1 MPYAF
6 NGCGTRFYGE
16 RERAEDGSYITTE
29 WITFVY
35 LPLLPIR
42 SFRVLPVGKGTNIL
56 VHSSQSYQTMRV
68 PLCWEQV
75 RNVYLVISPIVL
87 LVLYFNWSDIQ
98 TWVKEDVL
106 KKTPQSAVQME
117 PPEAQPVEADLPLN
131 SKDATVACGKVLKL
145 DKTAFE
151 RLDLVGRLSAVV
163 NTSGFT
169 EEEFKEAFSAEEL
182 GDDAFKAYS
191 FAYVT
196 WEKQTDVSHASF
208 DKLVVDAVHSQ
219 DLLKS
224 LSPEDRAKAD
234 AYLVKFKR
242 MMLKAFDLGRHDAR
256 TSPCP
261 F

>member
-1 MPYAF
+1 
-6 NGCGTRFYGE
+6 
-16 RERAEDGSYITTE
+16 
-29 WITFVY
+29 
-35 LPLLPIR
+35 
-42 SFRVLPVGKGTNIL
+42 
-56 VHSSQSYQTMRV
+56 
-68 PLCWEQV
+68 
-75 RNVYLVISPIVL
+75 
-87 LVLYFNWSDIQ
+87 
-98 TWVKEDVL
+98 
-106 KKTPQSAVQME
+106 ME